1 MARHD
6 KYYNQ
11 QEASC
16 SINGTPLQD
25 FSDGES
31 IRVVH
36 TGDHSSVTVG
46 TDGATQNLS
55 NDRTGRIEVDLKE
68 TSPANSFLANLL
80 ATQQAGNFLDI
91 VGSVIDGAGVSHSGT
106 GGAVKTAGNVSTG
119 GPAMGKRTWA
129 IEFTV
134 LTIDR

>member
-1 MARHD
+1 VARHD

-16 SINGTPLQD
+16 SIFGTPLQD

-31 IRVVH
+31 IRALY

-55 NDRTGRIEVDLKE
+55 NDRTGRFEIDLKE
-68 TSPANSFLANLL
+68 TSVSNGFLANLL

-91 VGSVIDGAGVSHSGT
+91 SGAVLDGSGTTHGGT
-106 GGAVKTAGNVSTG
+106 GGTIKTAGNVSTG
-119 GPAMGKRTWA
+119 GPAMGKRTWV

-134 LTIDR
+134 MTTDR